1 MLYGCYPYVVEQ
13 LDALV
18 DSSSCIGVKIR
29 QSDWQWRGE
38 LHIIGDHGVKSI
50 VLALVSGGTG
60 WERKMLKNVVP
71 LLACL
76 KDRSLLKT
84 VAVEGDRHI
93 GRAVAGMVSPKT
105 PLVVRL
111 LTAKSV
117 FNEVQKQFQMEF
129 SGLDPLSG
137 VEYFHVRILPVVHE
151 SFLDRLPLLRQV
163 NMLLRMSTI

>member
-1 MLYGCYPYVVEQ
+1 MEQ

-18 DSSSCIGVKIR
+18 DSSSCIGVSIR

-50 VLALVSGGTG
+50 VLALVPGGTG
-60 WERKMLKNVVP
+60 WERRMLNNVVP

-84 VAVEGDRHI
+84 VAVEGDTHF

-105 PLVVRL
+105 PIVVGL

-129 SGLDPLSG
+129 SGLDPLS
-137 VEYFHVRILPVVHE
+137 VLKYFRVRMMPVVHE
-151 SFLDRLPLLRQV
+151 SFLYQLPLLRQV
-163 NMLLRMSTI
+163 NMLLRILTI